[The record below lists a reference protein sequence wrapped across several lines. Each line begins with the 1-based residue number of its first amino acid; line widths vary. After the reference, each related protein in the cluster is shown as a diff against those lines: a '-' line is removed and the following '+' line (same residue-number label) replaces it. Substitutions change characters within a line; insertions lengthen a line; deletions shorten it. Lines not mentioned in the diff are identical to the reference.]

1 MVFSSSAFHR
11 SGKPWRRARFSSS
24 PFGSISSNEG
34 LENAAEAAIKWR
46 SLMKMTVGAAAAFA
60 LLAASSAAEAADP
73 AIALVLGVKGSP
85 FYQALACGAKAK
97 AKELG
102 LVSL

>member
-1 MVFSSSAFHR
+1 
-11 SGKPWRRARFSSS
+11 
-24 PFGSISSNEG
+24 
-34 LENAAEAAIKWR
+34 
-46 SLMKMTVGAAAAFA
+46 MKMTVGAAAAFA

-97 AKELG
+97 AKPMANEPHSVLSP
-102 LVSL
+102 LTLCMRTSL